1 MQTPEQNNP
10 RSPEVKTAKEPRV
23 SHLQGCLGI
32 CFMLS
37 YWPRA
42 EDWVRGLPATVA
54 PTTCPEFGGLL
65 PTTEGRILSSVAD
78 GLRNPGMI
86 SARE

>member
-54 PTTCPEFGGLL
+54 PTTCPDLEASCPLQKEGYYHQLL
-65 PTTEGRILSSVAD
+65 MGSEIL
-78 GLRNPGMI
+78 G
-86 SARE
+86 